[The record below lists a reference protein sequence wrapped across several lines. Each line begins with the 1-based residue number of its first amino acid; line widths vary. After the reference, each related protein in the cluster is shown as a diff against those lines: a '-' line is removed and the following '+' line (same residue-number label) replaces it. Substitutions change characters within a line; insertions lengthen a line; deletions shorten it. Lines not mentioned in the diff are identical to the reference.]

1 MRMNVLSKRPGAQI
15 VFINEVIS
23 LGLNSYCSRATK
35 NEGHNLRQGDLF
47 LKKISLTLL
56 QTDRDF
62 GLQHSVLV

>member
-47 LKKISLTLL
+47 
-56 QTDRDF
+56 
-62 GLQHSVLV
+62 

>member
-1 MRMNVLSKRPGAQI
+1 MTMNVLSKRPGAQI

-35 NEGHNLRQGDLF
+35 NEGHNLRQGDL
-47 LKKISLTLL
+47 LKKTSLTFL

>member
-1 MRMNVLSKRPGAQI
+1 MNVLSKRPGAQI

-47 LKKISLTLL
+47 KKISLTFL